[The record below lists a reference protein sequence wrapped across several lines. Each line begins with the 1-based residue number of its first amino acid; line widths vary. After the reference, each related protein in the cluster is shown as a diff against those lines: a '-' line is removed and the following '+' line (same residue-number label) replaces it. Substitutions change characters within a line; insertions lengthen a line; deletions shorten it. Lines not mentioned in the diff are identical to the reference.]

1 MSSVIP
7 NLMLDEKKYF
17 PYPAL
22 PYSNGTRK
30 NYFVTAF
37 QDFLILSI
45 KGGLSAA
52 DTFNVTINGPR
63 IKVFL
68 DNLKT
73 FSRKQ
78 TGLSCSESITT
89 TTNTS
94 TLVTT
99 PNFRLGNLDFVQ
111 PLPSDKIYVI
121 PEIIE
126 LGLDTNTPADW
137 SLINGLPSDISYNE
151 INTMLR
157 RLGKNVYLRPLYAN
171 TLQKPVSDGAFL
183 GDLSS
188 ASRTSFDP
196 YNNYNP
202 STLIEGLIPDVSVY
216 ASQYLE
222 LFTGLKFFYQRIPL
236 STIIHL
242 PPGTTAPPDVTIK
255 YTVFPAY
262 IELNS
267 IPNSVNY
274 TIPKELLPNNY
285 PLNTVGEKLPIYV
298 GSELNQIRLWEQI
311 VATNRSSNVTSSL
324 FDNDYQGSLEPSQ
337 RFALVSGTSVESKL
351 DKNDY
356 IFRILPISYYT
367 QFGLADYSAKDLNIK
382 NVIMVSPINSGLDP
396 EAYSNADAFRIHA
409 TKMGINV
416 ISIGFPSQLI
426 KGTTNAIKTF
436 SYNYFD
442 VSGANSFS
450 NTLLNLLTN
459 NNTSTSPTK
468 IKTNASQIGIYFSVL
483 VGHPI
488 LLAFSEWIIAQNTNV
503 NISNNVGNF
512 KYLLGN
518 DSLTDLSSLS
528 LTIPFMSD
536 YEFIAARS
544 QAVYDP
550 TLLPVFDENIPSKP
564 ISDINNDDSLF
575 LKYQKYY
582 KNLFM
587 AVQRSKERESV
598 INLNKYT
605 VPNLSS
611 SLTTYVK
618 NTENGNV
625 SYQPG
630 GYIQGSKKEIPGSL
644 VNINLTIPKVTKLS
658 GLAAINNILD
668 PITLTTN
675 SNVVAP
681 SNSYDIK
688 GALYRQGKLT
698 LNDEQWSVFDTNQQ
712 TSQFNILISKVVNLS
727 SNVYS
732 LTPSDIPVYDYRDLA
747 LYSMNSKF
755 NLLTDTPSYQ
765 RVNVNPNSNKI

>member
-216 ASQYLE
+216 AS
-222 LFTGLKFFYQRIPL
+222 RNNS
-236 STIIHL
+236 ST
-242 PPGTTAPPDVTIK
+242 
-255 YTVFPAY
+255 
-262 IELNS
+262 
-267 IPNSVNY
+267 
-274 TIPKELLPNNY
+274 
-285 PLNTVGEKLPIYV
+285 
-298 GSELNQIRLWEQI
+298 
-311 VATNRSSNVTSSL
+311 
-324 FDNDYQGSLEPSQ
+324 
-337 RFALVSGTSVESKL
+337 
-351 DKNDY
+351 
-356 IFRILPISYYT
+356 
-367 QFGLADYSAKDLNIK
+367 
-382 NVIMVSPINSGLDP
+382 
-396 EAYSNADAFRIHA
+396 
-409 TKMGINV
+409 
-416 ISIGFPSQLI
+416 
-426 KGTTNAIKTF
+426 
-436 SYNYFD
+436 
-442 VSGANSFS
+442 
-450 NTLLNLLTN
+450 
-459 NNTSTSPTK
+459 
-468 IKTNASQIGIYFSVL
+468 
-483 VGHPI
+483 
-488 LLAFSEWIIAQNTNV
+488 
-503 NISNNVGNF
+503 
-512 KYLLGN
+512 
-518 DSLTDLSSLS
+518 
-528 LTIPFMSD
+528 
-536 YEFIAARS
+536 
-544 QAVYDP
+544 
-550 TLLPVFDENIPSKP
+550 
-564 ISDINNDDSLF
+564 
-575 LKYQKYY
+575 
-582 KNLFM
+582 
-587 AVQRSKERESV
+587 
-598 INLNKYT
+598 
-605 VPNLSS
+605 
-611 SLTTYVK
+611 
-618 NTENGNV
+618 
-625 SYQPG
+625 
-630 GYIQGSKKEIPGSL
+630 
-644 VNINLTIPKVTKLS
+644 
-658 GLAAINNILD
+658 
-668 PITLTTN
+668 
-675 SNVVAP
+675 
-681 SNSYDIK
+681 
-688 GALYRQGKLT
+688 
-698 LNDEQWSVFDTNQQ
+698 
-712 TSQFNILISKVVNLS
+712 
-727 SNVYS
+727 
-732 LTPSDIPVYDYRDLA
+732 
-747 LYSMNSKF
+747 
-755 NLLTDTPSYQ
+755 
-765 RVNVNPNSNKI
+765 